1 MINTIKNGEADLIL
15 NWHAT
20 TFWDDN
26 KEFVEAIVLED
37 KYSDKAKLVFNL
49 LSTSQNKELSKK
61 FMDYASSTEGREVF
75 KKYGFLDD
83 EDIKNIDKVTF

>member
-1 MINTIKNGEADLIL
+1 MVL

-49 LSTSQNKELSKK
+49 LSTSQNKELSRK
-61 FMDYASSTEGREVF
+61 FMDYASSIEGREVF

-83 EDIKNIDKVTF
+83 EDMKNFDKVVF